1 MKTSITSLLLAML
14 LMLQACNKEISAE
27 TLNAERP
34 TTGNTNNKNTA
45 YLQLNFKHT
54 VDGEPLQMGET
65 YISSLEEEFSIN
77 KLKYYIS
84 NIALYQGPE
93 GEPIPGS
100 YFLVDAAVDS
110 TTTITVPVEPGVYQ
124 NLDILLGV
132 DSARNVGGAQSGV
145 LDPLHDMF
153 WTWNTGYIM
162 MKIEGLSE
170 SSTEPNNRIQYH
182 IGGFSGEHS
191 ALRNVGVS
199 MFSPVELKGG
209 QTLDVNIVADL
220 LRWFDGVHELPI
232 HANAVAMTPG
242 ALSSQYADNG
252 AAMLQITNVTV
263 K

>member
-1 MKTSITSLLLAML
+1 MLLAML
-14 LMLQACNKEISAE
+14 FLLQACNKEISAE

-34 TTGNTNNKNTA
+34 TTGNTNNNKNTA
-45 YLQLNFKHT
+45 YLQLQFKHT
-54 VDGEPLQMGET
+54 VDGEPLQLGET
-65 YISSLEEEFSIN
+65 YLSSLEEEFSIT

-84 NIALYQGPE
+84 NIALYKGAE
-93 GEPIPGS
+93 GEPVPES

-110 TTTITVPVEPGVYQ
+110 STTITVPVEPGVYQ

-132 DSARNVGGAQSGV
+132 DSARNVSGAQTGA

-162 MKIEGLSE
+162 MKLEGLSG

-191 ALRNVGVS
+191 ALRKVGVG
-199 MFSPVELKGG
+199 MFSPMELKRG
-209 QTLDVNIVADL
+209 QTMTVNIVADL